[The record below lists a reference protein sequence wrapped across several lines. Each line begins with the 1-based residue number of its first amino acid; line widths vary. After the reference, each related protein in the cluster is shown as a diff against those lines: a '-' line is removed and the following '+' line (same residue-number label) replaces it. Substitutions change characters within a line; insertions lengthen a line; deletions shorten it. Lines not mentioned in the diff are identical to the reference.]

1 MSARM
6 TGRDRTGTSLVEV
19 LIATFILT
27 IMALGTTAYVY
38 HAAARIGL
46 ERNRRVA
53 LEVATGRL
61 EALRAAPYTDIAPAT
76 KNFSNYFLAARAGGG
91 WNSNP
96 SENVAINGRA
106 YRIVT
111 IVRYMDL
118 DGSPSS
124 YDCVRIIVSVRYR
137 PGSNEQI
144 ELATYI
150 AP

>member
-1 MSARM
+1 MF
-6 TGRDRTGTSLVEV
+6 L
-19 LIATFILT
+19 
-27 IMALGTTAYVY
+27 
-38 HAAARIGL
+38 
-46 ERNRRVA
+46 
-53 LEVATGRL
+53 
-61 EALRAAPYTDIAPAT
+61 P
-76 KNFSNYFLAARAGGG
+76 SNYFLAARAGGG